1 MTQNE
6 MQRLLIRIIDE
17 FQWIVWYQEFLRIAV
32 EQLDNPD
39 NRTVDRVELLLSSYL
54 EQSEPH
60 FNNLTMYIRQRD
72 EVQESY
78 LISE

>member
-17 FQWIVWYQEFLRIAV
+17 FQWIVWYQELLRIAV
-32 EQLDNPD
+32 DQLDNPD
-39 NRTVDRVELLLSSYL
+39 NKTVDRIELLLSSYL

-60 FNNLTMYIRQRD
+60 FDNLAVYINQSN
-72 EVQESY
+72 EVQDTH
-78 LISE
+78 LITD